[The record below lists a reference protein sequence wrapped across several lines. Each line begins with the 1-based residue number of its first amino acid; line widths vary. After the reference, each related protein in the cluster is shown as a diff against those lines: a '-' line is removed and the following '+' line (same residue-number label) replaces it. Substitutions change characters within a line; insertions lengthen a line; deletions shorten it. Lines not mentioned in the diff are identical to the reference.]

1 MFLIVV
7 VLCSALVTNVS
18 ALAASQQTAMQYVPP
33 QQLEVPANVVWR
45 DEYVSGLLEGMRNA
59 ALPSDR
65 ILEPDLFAEGAA
77 TSALPPVIDGTR
89 LNMTPLRLLAILH
102 AARNGHPDPLQAGAL
117 YITDATFREIA
128 GGYWQSFK
136 TGGDFVLP
144 DRLSFLG
151 PVLETAPKTD
161 FVPFENGA
169 RSRLEACVGHASD
182 ALPLLLKIIATGP
195 ADLQDP
201 ALSQALAKYNNN
213 DC

>member
-7 VLCSALVTNVS
+7 VLCSALTSVS
-18 ALAASQQTAMQYVPP
+18 ALAASQQTAMQYVTP
-33 QQLEVPANVVWR
+33 QQLEAPANISWR
-45 DEYVSGLLEGMRNA
+45 DEYVSGLLEGMRDA
-59 ALPSDR
+59 ALPSDQ

-77 TSALPPVIDGTR
+77 APALPPVIDGTR

-102 AARNGHPDPLQAGAL
+102 AARNGHPNPLQAGAL

-136 TGGDFVLP
+136 AGGDFVLP
-144 DRLSFLG
+144 DRLSFLK

-169 RSRLEACVGHASD
+169 RSRLEACVAHASD
-182 ALPLLLKIIATGP
+182 VLPLLLKIITTGP
-195 ADLQDP
+195 DDLQDP
-201 ALSQALAKYNNN
+201 VLSQALAKYNNN